1 MEDKIMKICFLAL
14 CFTLI
19 LPCFADNE
27 VETDTVG
34 RGYDEITML
43 PGTASDKAT
52 TPPGTVSDKATTP
65 PGTAYDKATM
75 PPGTL
80 YKVTPPSGTL
90 YKVTVPDNSTTQP
103 GIYYGPAGNIKP
115 PPWKRH
121 IGTGKDKSEC
131 AKAMK

>member
-34 RGYDEITML
+34 RGYDKATTP

-52 TPPGTVSDKATTP
+52 TPPGTAYDKATMP

-80 YKVTPPSGTL
+80 YKVTPPPR
-90 YKVTVPDNSTTQP
+90 TVSDKSTTQP

-121 IGTGKDKSEC
+121 IGTGKGKSEC